1 MRVEKTKEKEKKKS
15 KKEKEK
21 RKGKKEKH
29 SPIVSNFSKNVF
41 YVLYM
46 MRLK

>member
-1 MRVEKTKEKEKKKS
+1 MREKTRVEKTKEKA
-15 KKEKEK
+15 K
-21 RKGKKEKH
+21 REKEKH

>member
-1 MRVEKTKEKEKKKS
+1 MREKMRVEKTKEKKKS
-15 KKEKEK
+15 E
-21 RKGKKEKH
+21 KEKH